1 MSAKALIEIRDTFK
15 VWIEMR
21 EPKRGELAWTVP
33 VEASPEMALDHV
45 ICGRDVWSA
54 GEAGFGFRMNFSEA
68 DLAFMTEVG
77 MRNIVVHVDYVRTD
91 PQPYNVVAHVKL
103 L

>member
-1 MSAKALIEIRDTFK
+1 MIEIQDTLK

-21 EPKRGELAWTVP
+21 APKRGELAWTVP

-54 GEAGFGFRMNFSEA
+54 GEAGFGFRMDFSES
-68 DLAFMTEVG
+68 DLAFMTEIG
-77 MRNIVVHVDYVRTD
+77 MRHIVVHVDYVRTE
-91 PQPYNVVAHVKL
+91 PKPYNVVAHVKL